1 MLALEPQHIHM
12 NQHAVDKT
20 HALKC
25 LVDILEKDGL
35 VTPEYITDSSI
46 VNNKARLIYTK
57 ALPFLTVLLN
67 HVNIF

>member
-46 VNNKARLIYTK
+46 VNNKAQLI
-57 ALPFLTVLLN
+57 
-67 HVNIF
+67 